1 MNECKSCGKETE
13 NLKFCSRSCSAT
25 HTNTVNPKRKRTAWK
40 TGECRGC
47 GKTFQYRTKQSNG
60 FYCSNKCQQDFQHKS
75 LIQSW
80 LENNAEGNLVNGR
93 LRAPIRNY
101 LIEKSGKKCSI
112 CGWNQIN
119 PTTNKCPLEIDHI
132 DGNADNCR
140 PENLRVLCPNCHSL
154 TPTWKALNSGN
165 GSKKRLKYGKL
176 IH

>member
-60 FYCSNKCQQDFQHKS
+60 FYCSNKCQWSHKREERIEDWKRGDFEACGK
-75 LIQSW
+75 
-80 LENNAEGNLVNGR
+80 NGR
-93 LRAPIRNY
+93 LDRLVRKHLLEMAEYR
-101 LIEKSGKKCSI
+101 CSE
-112 CGWNQIN
+112 CGWN
-119 PTTNKCPLEIDHI
+119 KD
-132 DGNADNCR
+132 ADNCR